1 MVIFAEEGDSEE
13 DDLGD
18 RDPEED
24 DLGDRDSEE
33 EESVEVE
40 GLILKL

>member
-1 MVIFAEEGDSEE
+1 MCKQNVIAIYCLVVFV
-13 DDLGD
+13 
-18 RDPEED
+18 EED